1 MQVYQ
6 SPYLQINLYLEDSLI
21 ELIWLPATLDI
32 TTEEYKHEHVELL
45 KVVLEHKIAKVLA
58 NTKDLGVVITPEV
71 QEWMNEN
78 IFLPAM
84 ENGFNKIAIIV
95 STEFFTQLSIEQAME
110 EEVGQKIKTG
120 YFDNREDAKEWILKE

>member
-21 ELIWLPATLDI
+21 ELIWLPATKDI
-32 TTEEYKHEHVELL
+32 TTEEYKNEHVELL
-45 KVVLEHKIAKVLA
+45 KVVLEHKIVKVLA
-58 NTKDLGVVITPEV
+58 NTKDLGSVVTPEV

-84 ENGFNKIAIIV
+84 ENGFNKIAIIL
-95 STEFFTQLSIEQAME
+95 SNEFFTQLSIQQAME
-110 EEVGQKIKTG
+110 EEIGQRITTR
-120 YFDNREDAKEWILKE
+120 YFDELEQAREWILKE